1 MSATKGKIQTVRG
14 LINPDE
20 LGITLTHE
28 HILFDS
34 TDPINEPNSEKE
46 RKWRNQDL
54 GASRRKVFNEPVSLD
69 NIGLIYHHGWK
80 NKDNGRLGDINTA
93 VEEVNVYKALGGKSL
108 VEATSIGIKRDAEGL
123 LKVSNLTDTH
133 IIMGGSFYVHQY
145 HPKWVTQNTSEDLAE
160 IIINDITMGVD
171 GRNIKTGIIGEVG
184 CSHPLHPEEE
194 KTLIAS
200 AIAQKETGCPI
211 LIHPGRDEHAPLIAI
226 DILEKAGADLKNV
239 IMGHLDRTVFEK
251 DTLKRIGEKGCF
263 FEWDLFGREKAY
275 YPANELI
282 DMPSDA
288 KRIADILWLANEGY
302 SSKILIAHDV
312 CTKVQTLKYG
322 GWGFSYIL
330 SFIVP
335 RMLQR
340 GYNQDLINKILIS
353 NPAQA
358 LAFTK

>member
-1 MSATKGKIQTVRG
+1 M
-14 LINPDE
+14 
-20 LGITLTHE
+20 
-28 HILFDS
+28 
-34 TDPINEPNSEKE
+34 
-46 RKWRNQDL
+46 
-54 GASRRKVFNEPVSLD
+54 
-69 NIGLIYHHGWK
+69 
-80 NKDNGRLGDINTA
+80 
-93 VEEVNVYKALGGKSL
+93 EEVNAYKALGGKSL

-171 GRNIKTGIIGEVG
+171 GRNIKTGVIGEVG

-211 LIHPGRDEHAPLIAI
+211 LIHPGRDEHAPLVAI
-226 DILEKAGADLKNV
+226 DILEKAGADLENV

-288 KRIADILWLANEGY
+288 KRIADILRLANEGY